1 MWLTDGAVLQLHGCV
16 VISTSWP
23 AMEGCEVE
31 DSEKRWF
38 ETKRSLHNAKVPY
51 FLRTISE
58 KHIRRPALSND
69 VRTFEMVVNL
79 QVWWMAQLFLT
90 FLHDDVKV
98 RLPFLDSFYTMNF
111 FLFGSALF
119 WLILICVMCPGH
131 PCSVCAWPW
140 WTDEAIRHHWSS
152 WR

>member
-1 MWLTDGAVLQLHGCV
+1 MTDGAVLQQLHGGV
-16 VISTSWP
+16 VISTSLD

-69 VRTFEMVVNL
+69 VRTFEMVIHRL
-79 QVWWMAQLFLT
+79 QV
-90 FLHDDVKV
+90 
-98 RLPFLDSFYTMNF
+98 
-111 FLFGSALF
+111 
-119 WLILICVMCPGH
+119 
-131 PCSVCAWPW
+131 
-140 WTDEAIRHHWSS
+140 
-152 WR
+152 